1 MKVKLSVDTGDG
13 PYEVT
18 TNLWV
23 ITLWE
28 RKFKRRASEMS
39 EGIGIEDMAFWA
51 YESSRMAGHVVPA
64 VFDDFIKKLESVD
77 VISEEPENPTEA
89 APTDTL

>member
-1 MKVKLSVDTGDG
+1 MKVKLSVDLGEG
-13 PYEVT
+13 PFEVT

-28 RKFKRRASEMS
+28 RKFKRLASDMS
-39 EGIGIEDMAFWA
+39 KGIGIEDMAFWA
-51 YESSRMAGHVVPA
+51 YESCKLAQITVPV
-64 VFDDFIKKLESVD
+64 VFDEFIKRLESIEV
-77 VISEEPENPTEA
+77 VSEEPENPTQV

>member
-1 MKVKLSVDTGDG
+1 MKVKLLVDTGDG

-28 RKFKRRASEMS
+28 RKFKRRASEMA

-51 YESSRMAGHVVPA
+51 YESSKMAGHVVPA

>member
-1 MKVKLSVDTGDG
+1 
-13 PYEVT
+13 
-18 TNLWV
+18 
-23 ITLWE
+23 
-28 RKFKRRASEMS
+28 
-39 EGIGIEDMAFWA
+39 
-51 YESSRMAGHVVPA
+51 MAGHVVPA